1 MNMPGFT
8 ARASLRSLNRHYVG
22 QSTIFANMPAV
33 VPQGETC
40 DIGYIGDSSSG
51 LWIVC
56 CDPDRSPPCV
66 AYGMV

>member
-8 ARASLRSLNRHYVG
+8 AEASLSTLNRHYVE
-22 QSTIFANMPAV
+22 QSTIVVNRPGV

-40 DIGYIGDSSSG
+40 DIGYIGDG
-51 LWIVC
+51 GELYIIC
-56 CDPDRSPPCV
+56 CDPDFSPPCV